1 MAFSPDRRRRL
12 GLLTGL
18 LFWAAVYAG
27 TQSGA
32 LHHGVRSVTVEAEPI
47 SAFEIGRPSRQ
58 RFGALEFRGGLVL
71 TSEDRGFGGLSALLI
86 REDGASFVA
95 CSDRASWL
103 VGRIVYQDGWP
114 SGIAEASLAP
124 VLDAEG
130 RPASWDT
137 EAVAEAEGRLYL
149 GLERRPGVMCFD
161 FGDQGVLARGR
172 PVPVPPELEDLPS
185 NRGLEAL
192 VSVPK
197 GCRLGGTL
205 VGFAEVGLTDAGN
218 FKAFL
223 IGGPTPGLFAVKRT
237 GEYGI
242 SDAAMLPGGD
252 LLILERA
259 FSLERGVAI
268 RIRRLPLGEIEPDA
282 LVDGPVLF
290 EADLRCAIDNMEALG
305 VHVTE
310 SGETRLTLLSDD
322 NFSPIQRTLLLQFAL
337 VEK

>member
-1 MAFSPDRRRRL
+1 MAFSPDRLRRL

-18 LFWAAVYAG
+18 LLGASVYAG
-27 TQSGA
+27 AQPGA
-32 LHHGVRSVTVEAEPI
+32 LERGGRSVTIAAEPI
-47 SAFEIGRPSRQ
+47 AVFEPGRPSRR

-71 TSEDRGFGGLSALLI
+71 TSPDRGFGGLSALSVK
-86 REDGASFVA
+86 EDGARFVA
-95 CSDRASWL
+95 CSDRASWFA
-103 VGRIVYQDGWP
+103 GRIVYEDGRP
-114 SGIAEASLAP
+114 TGVAEASLAP

-137 EAVAEAEGRLYL
+137 EAMAEAGGKFYV
-149 GLERRPGVMCFD
+149 GLERRPGIMGFD
-161 FGDQGVLARGR
+161 FGEHGLLARGR
-172 PVPVPPELEDLPS
+172 PVPVPPELKDLPS

-197 GCRLGGTL
+197 GYRLGGTL
-205 VGFAEVGLTDAGN
+205 IGFAEVGLTDAGN

-223 IGGPTPGLFAVKRT
+223 IGGPAPGMFAVKRT

-290 EADLRCAIDNMEALG
+290 EADMRCAIDNMEALG